1 MHSLSDA
8 EKCNAAIMC
17 CVNCY
22 RGFVFTL
29 LFTVMHTHSL
39 STSACY
45 HVLCKLYLGF
55 YRVLKVQSN
64 ITLYYVWHTATA
76 FLSGTQY
83 KLGAGWH
90 LKRCNKML
98 QLWFWWLVAVSPVES
113 TTMKFTKTKCKTCQ
127 AKRPGSRTTMCR
139 PIIFH
144 RLCLDTAWQITKPW
158 NTWWSMKMSA
168 WIAEGDYKIIWSRT
182 MHRKG
187 SNQIKFWW
195 CRCWWLCWL
204 LLPTRLPCRHQ
215 SVAFLHGER
224 ESLHSYGWHMASS
237 DIWPDTDDT
246 YSGHIAHMTYRT
258 LPVYNDAKKDKNPF
272 RLVIYRGWYITNHHP
287 ISWLVYHHCI
297 TIPHQLLSSAVD
309 CRLMYCPL
317 VNPSVWHLLSPFNIF
332 VTFLQNWQKLG
343 NWIKRVLLRNLTDS
357 KSHWELTWHS
367 LEGLEL
373 TEMSQFARLWH
384 LGNSTS
390 DHRKSIPKTKISAK

>member
-29 LFTVMHTHSL
+29 LFAVMHTHSL

-98 QLWFWWLVAVSPVES
+98 QLWFWWLVAVSPAPVES

-139 PIIFH
+139 
-144 RLCLDTAWQITKPW
+144 RLYSTDCAWTLIDKSQTHGIPDDPW
-158 NTWWSMKMSA
+158 QWV
-168 WIAEGDYKIIWSRT
+168 
-182 MHRKG
+182 H
-187 SNQIKFWW
+187 
-195 CRCWWLCWL
+195 
-204 LLPTRLPCRHQ
+204 
-215 SVAFLHGER
+215 
-224 ESLHSYGWHMASS
+224 
-237 DIWPDTDDT
+237 
-246 YSGHIAHMTYRT
+246 
-258 LPVYNDAKKDKNPF
+258 
-272 RLVIYRGWYITNHHP
+272 
-287 ISWLVYHHCI
+287 
-297 TIPHQLLSSAVD
+297 
-309 CRLMYCPL
+309 
-317 VNPSVWHLLSPFNIF
+317 
-332 VTFLQNWQKLG
+332 
-343 NWIKRVLLRNLTDS
+343 
-357 KSHWELTWHS
+357 
-367 LEGLEL
+367 GLERVI
-373 TEMSQFARLWH
+373 TR
-384 LGNSTS
+384 
-390 DHRKSIPKTKISAK
+390 

>member
-1 MHSLSDA
+1 
-8 EKCNAAIMC
+8 
-17 CVNCY
+17 
-22 RGFVFTL
+22 
-29 LFTVMHTHSL
+29 MHTLSL

-98 QLWFWWLVAVSPVES
+98 QLWFWWLVAVSPSPVES

-144 RLCLDTAWQITKPW
+144 RLCLDTDWQITNPW
-158 NTWWSMKMSA
+158 NTWWSMTMSA

-182 MHRKG
+182 MHRKR

-215 SVAFLHGER
+215 SVAFLHAER

-287 ISWLVYHHCI
+287 ISWLVYHHSTPIIVVWCG
-297 TIPHQLLSSAVD
+297 LSSDVLPPRKSQ
-309 CRLMYCPL
+309 RLTFI
-317 VNPSVWHLLSPFNIF
+317 VSVQHICHIP
-332 VTFLQNWQKLG
+332 TKLAETRELDKKG
-343 NWIKRVLLRNLTDS
+343 IVEELDGLTSALGANLTLSGRIGTD
-357 KSHWELTWHS
+357 WDVTIC
-367 LEGLEL
+367 
-373 TEMSQFARLWH
+373 AIV
-384 LGNSTS
+384 TS
-390 DHRKSIPKTKISAK
+390 

>member
-29 LFTVMHTHSL
+29 LFTVMHTLSL

-64 ITLYYVWHTATA
+64 ITLYYDWYTATA

-98 QLWFWWLVAVSPVES
+98 QLWFWWLVAVSPAPVES

-144 RLCLDTAWQITKPW
+144 RLSNGHWLTDHKPMEYLMIHDNECMDW
-158 NTWWSMKMSA
+158 
-168 WIAEGDYKIIWSRT
+168 
-182 MHRKG
+182 
-187 SNQIKFWW
+187 
-195 CRCWWLCWL
+195 
-204 LLPTRLPCRHQ
+204 
-215 SVAFLHGER
+215 
-224 ESLHSYGWHMASS
+224 
-237 DIWPDTDDT
+237 
-246 YSGHIAHMTYRT
+246 
-258 LPVYNDAKKDKNPF
+258 
-272 RLVIYRGWYITNHHP
+272 RGW
-287 ISWLVYHHCI
+287 
-297 TIPHQLLSSAVD
+297 
-309 CRLMYCPL
+309 
-317 VNPSVWHLLSPFNIF
+317 
-332 VTFLQNWQKLG
+332 LQDNMKP
-343 NWIKRVLLRNLTDS
+343 NN
-357 KSHWELTWHS
+357 
-367 LEGLEL
+367 
-373 TEMSQFARLWH
+373 A
-384 LGNSTS
+384 
-390 DHRKSIPKTKISAK
+390 

>member
-8 EKCNAAIMC
+8 EKCNAAIIC

-29 LFTVMHTHSL
+29 LFTVMHTLSL

-98 QLWFWWLVAVSPVES
+98 QLWFWWLVAVSPAPVES

-139 PIIFH
+139 PLPIIFH
-144 RLCLDTAWQITKPW
+144 RLCLDTDWQITNPW
-158 NTWWSMKMSA
+158 NTWWSMTMSA
-168 WIAEGDYKIIWSRT
+168 WIGEADYKIIWSRT
-182 MHRKG
+182 MHRKR
-187 SNQIKFWW
+187 SNQVLMMPMLMTLLITLANPTSLPPSISRVFTGRAWKPPFI
-195 CRCWWLCWL
+195 WL
-204 LLPTRLPCRHQ
+204 T
-215 SVAFLHGER
+215 
-224 ESLHSYGWHMASS
+224 YGFEWHMARHWRHIQRTYCTY
-237 DIWPDTDDT
+237 DISNFTSIQRCKEGQESISLGD
-246 YSGHIAHMTYRT
+246 
-258 LPVYNDAKKDKNPF
+258 L
-272 RLVIYRGWYITNHHP
+272 
-287 ISWLVYHHCI
+287 SWLVYHQSPSHIMVGISPLYHHPAPIIVVCCG
-297 TIPHQLLSSAVD
+297 LSSD
-309 CRLMYCPL
+309 
-317 VNPSVWHLLSPFNIF
+317 
-332 VTFLQNWQKLG
+332 
-343 NWIKRVLLRNLTDS
+343 VLPP
-357 KSHWELTWHS
+357 
-367 LEGLEL
+367 
-373 TEMSQFARLWH
+373 
-384 LGNSTS
+384 
-390 DHRKSIPKTKISAK
+390 RKSQRLTFIVSVQHICHIPTKLAETRELDKKGIVEELDGLTSALGANLARSGRIGTDWDVTICTTVTSWK